1 MNAVSHDIQD
11 LNQITQIVIGS
22 AFQVSNTLGV
32 GFLEKVYENALL
44 HEIRK
49 KGLKAE
55 QQYPIH
61 VFYDQVL
68 VGDYVAD
75 ILVENLLI
83 VELKVVKAIDLIH
96 QAQCINYLR
105 ATGIELCLL
114 LNFGKPRVEVKRIVL
129 SELFKPT

>member
-11 LNQITQIVIGS
+11 LNQITQLVIGS

-68 VGDYVAD
+68 S
-75 ILVENLLI
+75 
-83 VELKVVKAIDLIH
+83 
-96 QAQCINYLR
+96 R
-105 ATGIELCLL
+105 
-114 LNFGKPRVEVKRIVL
+114 
-129 SELFKPT
+129 

>member
-1 MNAVSHDIQD
+1 MNSNSQTIED
-11 LNQITQIVIGS
+11 LNPITQLVIGS

-32 GFLEKVYENALL
+32 GFLEKVYENALV

-68 VGDYVAD
+68 VGDYFAD
-75 ILVENLLI
+75 ILVENQLM
-83 VELKVVKAIDLIH
+83 VELKVVRALELIH
-96 QAQCINYLR
+96 HAQCINYLR
-105 ATGIELCLL
+105 ATGIKLCLL
-114 LNFGKPRVEVKRIVL
+114 INFGQPKVAVKRVAL
-129 SELFKPT
+129 TDLFKPG